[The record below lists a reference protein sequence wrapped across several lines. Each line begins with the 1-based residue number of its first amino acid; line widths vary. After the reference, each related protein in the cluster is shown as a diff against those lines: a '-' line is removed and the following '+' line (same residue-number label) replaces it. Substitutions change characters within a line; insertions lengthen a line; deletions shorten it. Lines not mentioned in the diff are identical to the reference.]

1 MLKILLV
8 KMSSMG
14 DLVHNLPVVAD
25 IQTHYPD
32 AVVDWVAEEAY
43 VAIPSLHRGVRS
55 VIPIAWRRWR
65 RHLGSLDTW
74 REMAVFRRQLKATDY
89 DFVLDSQGLFKSAL
103 VGTMARG
110 VLVGGD
116 GKSIREPLASWFYR
130 HRLPVAR
137 SRHVVDRC
145 RAIAAG
151 TLGYTADTPPE
162 YGIAASPLVAE
173 WLPAVPYCVLMHAAS
188 RPEKLWQESH
198 WIDLGLF
205 LKQNGLVAVLPWGS
219 DDERRR
225 SQRLAQ
231 FLPGA
236 VVPPLMDL
244 ATAARFLAGSALVVG
259 LDTGFTHFAAA
270 LGRPTIGIYCDSD
283 SRQAAVF
290 GSAFCESFGQSGDP
304 PSYATIHAAATR
316 ALAAAP

>member
-14 DLVHNLPVVAD
+14 DLVHNLPVVSD
-25 IQTHYPD
+25 IHAHCPA

-43 VAIPSLHRGVRS
+43 ATIPALHRGVRN

-65 RHLGSLDTW
+65 RHLGCTGTW
-74 REMAVFRRQLKATDY
+74 REMAAFRRQLTAADY
-89 DFVLDSQGLFKSAL
+89 DFVLDSQGLLKSAL
-103 VGTMARG
+103 VGTMAHG

-116 GKSIREPLASWFYR
+116 GKSIREPLAAIFYR
-130 HRLPVAR
+130 HRLPVAW

-151 TLGYTADTPPE
+151 ILGYAIDTPPE
-162 YGIAASPLVAE
+162 YGIKAVPLVAD
-173 WLPAVPYCVLMHAAS
+173 WLPATPYCVLMHAAS
-188 RPEKLWQESH
+188 RPEKLWQESY

-205 LKQNGLVAVLPWGS
+205 LKQIGLVSVLPWGS
-219 DDERRR
+219 AEERQR
-225 SQRLAQ
+225 SLRLAQ

-244 ATAARFLAGSALVVG
+244 ATAAGFLAGSALVVG

-283 SRQAAVF
+283 SRQAAVY
-290 GSAFCESFGQSGDP
+290 GSAFCESYGQSGDP
-304 PSYATIHAAATR
+304 PSYATIQDAATR
-316 ALAAAP
+316 ALAAAS